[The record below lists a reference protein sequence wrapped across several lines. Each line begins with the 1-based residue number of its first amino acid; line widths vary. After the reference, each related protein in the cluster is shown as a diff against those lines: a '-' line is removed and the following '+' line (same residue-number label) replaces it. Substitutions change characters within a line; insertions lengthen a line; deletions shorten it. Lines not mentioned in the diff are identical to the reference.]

1 MLYFGYMEK
10 TDIYEHLAHIYLDT
24 PLRKKNQLKNQ
35 PPQVSK
41 KYLYISLVIIAGLA
55 ILLLIALQAKRKP
68 LNTQNSSVLQPDVV
82 KINYHFDAGKKEV
95 YALNLKKLDLSK
107 FKSLAFFLKKANNR
121 DSISIRVEFTNAY
134 KEKGEIYLKD
144 IAKNWKLY
152 KLGLE
157 DFTGITDWTEMQDL
171 SFIVEEWNAQD
182 KDGAIYIE
190 GVTLFK

>member
-1 MLYFGYMEK
+1 VLYFPYMEK

-24 PLRKKNQLKNQ
+24 PLRKKNNSKNQ

-41 KYLYISLVIIAGLA
+41 KYIYISLAIIAGLS
-55 ILLLIALQAKRKP
+55 ILLLLAIQVKRKP
-68 LNTQNSSVLQPDVV
+68 LNTQNSSVLLPDAV
-82 KINYHFDAGKKEV
+82 KINFRFDTGKKEI
-95 YALNLKKLDLSK
+95 YSLNLKKMDLSK

-121 DSISIRVEFTNAY
+121 DSISIRVEFTNAF

-157 DFTGITDWTEMQDL
+157 EFSGITDWTEMQDL
-171 SFIVEEWNAQD
+171 SFIIEEWNAQD

>member
-1 MLYFGYMEK
+1 MEK
-10 TDIYEHLAHIYLDT
+10 DDIYEHLAHIYLDT
-24 PLRKKNQLKNQ
+24 PLRKKNQFKKQ

-41 KYLYISLVIIAGLA
+41 KYLYISLTIIAGLA
-55 ILLLIALQAKRKP
+55 ILLLIALQAKRRP
-68 LNTQNSSVLQPDVV
+68 LNTVNSSVLQPDAV
-82 KINYHFDAGKKEV
+82 KINYQFNTGKKEV
-95 YALNLKKLDLSK
+95 YSLNLKKMNLSK
-107 FKSLAFFLKKANNR
+107 FKFLAFFIKKANNR
-121 DSISIRVEFTNAY
+121 DTVSVRVEFTNAY

-171 SFIVEEWNAQD
+171 SFIIEEWNAQD